1 MGLQKMNN
9 NKKERKQQEQQ
20 RHSNSEIT
28 RGKNRGIGRKRNIG
42 ESKISFFER
51 GNKEREFEEGAV
63 RLFRGAEASAGMR
76 WSVSGRQNMGT
87 YLFSLILACIGSLT
101 AVPLALMACFP
112 LTDDAMNTFFCR
124 ELIGRCAAR

>member
-1 MGLQKMNN
+1 MGTTR
-9 NKKERKQQEQQ
+9 KKENSK
-20 RHSNSEIT
+20 SNNATVIRRSRVE
-28 RGKNRGIGRKRNIG
+28 KNRGIGRKRNIG

-76 WSVSGRQNMGT
+76 WSVSGQQNMGT